1 MNLKE
6 LMTAPVITA
15 SPDTSLPVL
24 LHLMEQHHIS
34 AVVLTEEERPIGIIT
49 ERDITHHAALDRLQ
63 SDQTG
68 RSLMR
73 EKLVTAL
80 PETNYR
86 EAFQQMMLAGTRHLV
101 VVDPQNRVLGMVTEG
116 NFLHSLGLEYFVDL
130 TTIKEVLSRK
140 LITLKPRDSVHAALK
155 IMHQHSISCVLIQEE
170 QRPVGILTER
180 DVIRLTIERTDFYH
194 TPLHKVMSHPVCAVS
209 ELTVLSDVVHI
220 LRMQKIRRLV
230 IVDDQGRLTGLLT
243 ETDLLKGLQSRYSR
257 LLHEIIKEQERQ
269 LRETRQALNDQAI
282 LRSLLESAPETG
294 IAATDLNLRIL
305 YFNPLAA
312 KIYGYKVEEVIGRT
326 VHELH
331 VIHQI
336 PAEFL
341 DKAIHIVHQKGLYEY
356 SVQRQQA
363 DGSSSYFEARV
374 SAIRNGQGEMVGYM
388 LMIQDVT
395 PRRAAQL
402 ALQRSE
408 ERLRQSQHFA
418 CVGSWDWHIES
429 GLVTWNEGVPPLFGL
444 APTDKMKISR
454 VELMQAIHPDDRQ
467 RVEEAVQA
475 CLIQGKD
482 YDIEYR
488 VLWSDQTVHWLHERG
503 DVLRDEYGEALNML
517 GLVQDIS
524 RRKEVEMQ
532 LQAQHRFLDSVI
544 ETIPSMVFVKDAQDL
559 RFVQINRAGE
569 QLTGRSAAD
578 FIGFS
583 DRDFFPPQEA
593 EVLMDLERQILAN
606 GEIEVSEEYIDTR
619 HQGKRLVRT
628 RKVPIV
634 DGQGNPTY
642 LLGISDDI
650 TEQRAAEH
658 ELAVA
663 RIQAERANQAKSD
676 FLANMSHEIRTPM
689 NGIIGLTE
697 LALKTKLD
705 PQQTD
710 YLEKVNESARS
721 LLGLLNDILDLSK
734 IEAHRLKL
742 ESIPFDL
749 HALLEQIDSL
759 TSIYSRQ
766 KGIPLYIHIAPEIPQ
781 YLQGDPLRIKQILLN
796 LVGNAFKF
804 TEKGEI
810 NITVRLGLHA
820 QHGYIPLA
828 FTVRDTGIGI
838 SKEQQAHLFE
848 AFVQSDSST
857 TRIYGG
863 TGLGLAITKQLV
875 EMMEGTINLVSVPG
889 KGSTFTFILPLA
901 LSNQVLLSEH
911 LHQVEVHGPDPRVL
925 EEIRGARILLV
936 EDNRI
941 NQQVAIEL
949 LSQEGFRVDLA
960 ENGRQA
966 LDLIQSQ
973 IYDLVLMDLQMPV
986 MDGYQATKAL
996 RQYKVH
1002 DDMPVLAM
1010 SANAMSHDREQCL
1023 AVGMNDHIPKPV
1035 DRKQLLSAL
1044 CKWIKPLSKQRLLEP
1059 LYEEKKSESPSF
1071 FLPNQSVIN
1080 HRAAMERLGGNT
1092 ELYLHLLRSFTQ
1104 DQTQVVAEIRRLLSD
1119 KQGSDAERLAH
1130 SLKGMAGTIGA
1141 EHLQEV
1147 AKTLEQAIRKKQA
1160 VDLVLDQTEK
1170 YLLEVLEVLEH
1181 LPKDNNQEESSPDGI
1196 EQRLLLLE
1204 DLLKNYDAGTAEVLN
1219 DLLNLVQDPELH
1231 HKLKSLKFSI
1241 EHFDFETALNL
1252 LVEKGGEMEG

>member
-1 MNLKE
+1 MNLTQ

-15 SPDTSLPVL
+15 SPETPLPVL
-24 LHLMEQHHIS
+24 LHLMEQHCIS
-34 AVVLTEEERPIGIIT
+34 AVVLTEEERPIGLIT

-86 EAFQQMMLAGTRHLV
+86 EAFQQMVLANTRHLV
-101 VVDPQNRVLGMVTEG
+101 VVDQQGRVLGMVTES
-116 NFLHSLGLEYFVDL
+116 NFLHSLGMEYFVDL
-130 TTIKEVLSRK
+130 TTIKEVVSRQ
-140 LITLKPRDSVHAALK
+140 LITLKPSDFVHAALE
-155 IMHQHSISCVLIQEE
+155 IMHRHSISCVLIQEE

-180 DVIRLTIERTDFYH
+180 DVIRLSIEHTDFYH
-194 TPLHKVMSHPVCAVS
+194 TPLHKVMSQPVCTVS
-209 ELTVLSDVVHI
+209 EHTILSDVVHI

-230 IVDDQGRLTGLLT
+230 IVDDQGRLSGLLT

-269 LRETRQALNDQAI
+269 LRETLQALSDQAI

-305 YFNPLAA
+305 YFNPVAA
-312 KIYGYKVEEVIGRT
+312 QIYGYKPEEVIGRT

-341 DKAIHIVHQKGLYEY
+341 DKALQIVHQKGLYEY
-356 SVQRQQA
+356 SVQRQQK
-363 DGSSSYFEARV
+363 DGSSRYFEARV
-374 SAIRNGQGEMVGYM
+374 SAIRNVQGNMVGYM

-395 PRRAAQL
+395 PRRAAQV
-402 ALQRSE
+402 ALQQSE
-408 ERLRQSQHFA
+408 ERLLQSQRFA

-429 GLVTWNEGVPPLFGL
+429 GLVTWNEGVSPLFGL
-444 APTDKMKISR
+444 PERDKRKLTR
-454 VELMQAIHPDDRQ
+454 TELMQTIHPDDLE
-467 RVEEAVQA
+467 RVEEAVRA
-475 CLIQGKD
+475 CLQEGKD
-482 YDIEYR
+482 YNIEYR
-488 VLWSDQTVHWLHERG
+488 VFWPDQSVHWLHERG
-503 DVLRDEYGEALNML
+503 DVLRDEYGEAQNML

-544 ETIPSMVFVKDAQDL
+544 ETIPSMVFVKDAKEL
-559 RFVQINRAGE
+559 RFVRVNKAGE
-569 QLTGRSAAD
+569 QLTGRSASE
-578 FIGFS
+578 FLGFS
-583 DRDFFPPQEA
+583 DKDFYPPQEA
-593 EVLMDLERQILAN
+593 EALMNLERQILAN
-606 GEIEVSEEYIDTR
+606 GEIEVSEEQIDTQ
-619 HQGKRLVRT
+619 HLGKRLVRT

-634 DGQGNPTY
+634 DDQGKPAY

-658 ELAVA
+658 ELALA
-663 RIQAERANQAKSD
+663 RIQAEKANQAKSD

-705 PQQTD
+705 SQQAD

-766 KGIPLYIHIAPEIPQ
+766 KGIPLYIHIAKEIPQ

-804 TEKGEI
+804 TQKGEI
-810 NITVRLGLHA
+810 NISVRLALHA

-828 FTVRDTGIGI
+828 FTVQDTGIGI

-857 TRIYGG
+857 TRVYGG

-875 EMMEGTINLVSVPG
+875 EMMDGTIQLVSTPG

-901 LSNQVLLSEH
+901 LSNELLHSEH
-911 LHQVEVHGPDPRVL
+911 LQQVQIQGPDPRAL

-936 EDNRI
+936 EDNKI

-949 LSQEGFRVDLA
+949 LSQEGFQVDLA
-960 ENGRQA
+960 ENGQQA
-966 LDLIQSQ
+966 IDLVQTQ
-973 IYDLVLMDLQMPV
+973 LYDLVLMDLQMPV
-986 MDGYQATKAL
+986 MDGYQATKAI
-996 RQYKVH
+996 RRDRTH
-1002 DDMPVLAM
+1002 DDMPILAM

-1035 DRKQLLSAL
+1035 DRKQLLSSL
-1044 CKWIKPLSKQRLLEP
+1044 CKWVKPLNKQRLLEP
-1059 LYEEKKSESPSF
+1059 LYEEKRQAKSSLLFPE
-1071 FLPNQSVIN
+1071 QRAIN
-1080 HRAAMERLGGNT
+1080 HRAALERLGGNT
-1092 ELYLHLLRSFTQ
+1092 ELYLHLLRSFAQ
-1104 DQTQVVAEIRRLLSD
+1104 DQVQVVAEIRRLVNE
-1119 KQGSDAERLAH
+1119 KKGSDAERLAH

-1141 EHLQEV
+1141 ESLQEV
-1147 AKTLEQAIRKKQA
+1147 AKSLEQAIRREQV
-1160 VDLVLDQTEK
+1160 VDVFLDRTED
-1170 YLLEVLEVLEH
+1170 LLQEVLAVLKGLPEGNRPEGVEH
-1181 LPKDNNQEESSPDGI
+1181 DGI
-1196 EQRLLLLE
+1196 EEGLLLLE
-1204 DLLKNYDAGTAEVLN
+1204 DRLKNYDAGTSETLK
-1219 DLLNLVQDPELH
+1219 DLLDLVQEPALQ
-1231 HKLKSLKFSI
+1231 HKLEALKGPI
-1241 EHFDFETALNL
+1241 AQFDFETALNL
-1252 LVEKGGEMEG
+1252 LAGQGGEAKG